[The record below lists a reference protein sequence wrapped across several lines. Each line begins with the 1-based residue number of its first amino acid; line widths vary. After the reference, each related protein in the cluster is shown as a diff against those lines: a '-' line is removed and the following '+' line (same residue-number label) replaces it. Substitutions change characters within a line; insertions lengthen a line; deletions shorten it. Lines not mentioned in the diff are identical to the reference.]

1 MRRPPTWLA
10 NWIKTWI
17 APWSTLAFLA
27 SGCGDASRDW
37 FADRSAD
44 VGTGAMDGEV
54 ALLDFDAD
62 GRLDVFCAGAGD
74 GGGAMLRNLGGWRF
88 EPVATGV
95 THRAWTACLAFDYD
109 GDADDDLLVLGSGFG
124 LFRNEGGTEFTDA
137 TIECGLHQEAAGE
150 AAVAIDFDRDA
161 DLDLVV
167 VRNEVRITYRNDGD
181 GTFTRLDGARSSISV
196 PGPIGADFDHDGEVD
211 HFADITREGR
221 AVACG
226 DLDDD
231 GDLDLVESRPG
242 RGLVFLENVAEK
254 KGRWLGLRLYDQRG
268 CWAIGAEVELV
279 TDADTMHRRCLGK
292 GFSGP
297 ACDPRVHF
305 GLGSTGDVEEIRVRW
320 ADGTQE
326 VFAKGVRGV
335 YKNLHA
341 GLGELQD

>member
-1 MRRPPTWLA
+1 MRRPPTWTA
-10 NWIKTWI
+10 TWI
-17 APWSTLAFLA
+17 PSSVLAVLA
-27 SGCGDASRDW
+27 SACGDASQDW
-37 FADRSAD
+37 FADRSED
-44 VGTGAMDGEV
+44 VGAGAVNGEI

-62 GRLDVFCAGAGD
+62 GRLDVFCTGTGEA
-74 GGGAMLRNLGGWRF
+74 GGAMLRNLGNWRF
-88 EPVATGV
+88 ESVANGV
-95 THRAWTACLAFDYD
+95 TRRSWSACLAFDYD

-124 LFRNEGGTEFTDA
+124 LFRNEGGTGFTDA
-137 TIECGLHQEAAGE
+137 TIESGLHQEAAGE
-150 AAVAIDFDRDA
+150 AAVAVDFDRDA

-167 VRNEVRITYRNDGD
+167 VRSEAHVIFRNDGD
-181 GTFTRLDGARSSISV
+181 GTFTRLDSTRSTISA
-196 PGPIGADFDHDGEVD
+196 PGPTGADFDHDGEVD
-211 HFADITREGR
+211 AFADIALAGS

-268 CWAIGAEVELV
+268 CWAIGAEVEL
-279 TDADTMHRRCLGK
+279 TTKTGTMRRRCLAK

-305 GLGSTGDVEEIRVRW
+305 GLGGTGEVHEIRVRW

-341 GLGELQD
+341 GLGQLRD